1 MKGKADRDRKLFVSF
16 FFIAFFVITLGL
28 FYLLPGKWRVSFL
41 CLMSCFWCA
50 YLDIRSLFILV
61 AGMLYCYLGG
71 ILLEWHRALRK
82 ESFVKNQ
89 PANSKTDQPLESR
102 KWLLL
107 LLVGFCVLWIT
118 VYKLGTYF
126 CTRFCIQVPE
136 SILTQ
141 LVMPIGFSF
150 YLFQIIS
157 YFVDIYRGNA
167 KAERNFWNLAL
178 WLSFFPKLVSG
189 PIEREHDFLPQLQNV
204 RKVKFWHTG
213 RLSVS
218 LSYVLYGYFLKIV
231 IADRLMPMVDRI
243 FNNPG
248 GFDSFFLILGA
259 VLYTFQIYC
268 DFAGYSYIAVGLSE
282 LFGIHLTMNFKE
294 PYTAQSMTD
303 FWHRWHISLS
313 SWLRDYLYIPLGGNR
328 KGIVRK
334 VMNNMI
340 VFLVC
345 GMWHGAG
352 LNYIAWGLIHGF
364 YTSMEAVKKDRNK
377 KTGKMVPGKKGECV
391 FFLQA
396 AGVYLL
402 AAFAWI
408 FFRAGSASA
417 ALRYLSGIIPMHLQ
431 FADWNEMFLTVFDK
445 DIEFWLAFLGIMIV
459 SIGDWVS
466 SGKGVRF
473 PELLQQKSSGVRYV
487 FFVVM
492 ILILFV
498 FGIYGPGYDTGQ
510 FIYMQ
515 F

>member
-1 MKGKADRDRKLFVSF
+1 MTGKVDRDRKLFVSF
-16 FFIAFFVITLGL
+16 FFIAFFVITLCF
-28 FYLLPGKWRVSFL
+28 FYLLPGKWRVAFL
-41 CLMSCFWCA
+41 CLMSCFLCA
-50 YLDIRSLFILV
+50 FLDIRSLFILV
-61 AGMLYCYLGG
+61 AGILYCYLGG
-71 ILLEWHRALRK
+71 IFL
-82 ESFVKNQ
+82 
-89 PANSKTDQPLESR
+89 DQYHSHMTNEKKQLNR
-102 KWLLL
+102 KWLLF

-118 VYKLGTYF
+118 AYKFGTYF
-126 CTRFCIQVPE
+126 CTRFGIHVPG
-136 SILTQ
+136 SVLTR

-178 WLSFFPKLVSG
+178 WLSYFPKLISG

-204 RKVKFWHTG
+204 RNVKFWHTG
-213 RLSVS
+213 RISVS
-218 LSYVLYGYFLKIV
+218 LSYVLWGYFLKIV

-243 FNNPG
+243 FDNPG
-248 GFDSFFLILGA
+248 GFDSFFLVLGA

-303 FWHRWHISLS
+303 FWRRWHISLS

-328 KGIVRK
+328 KGKRVSFLRATG
-334 VMNNMI
+334 
-340 VFLVC
+340 VF
-345 GMWHGAG
+345 
-352 LNYIAWGLIHGF
+352 
-364 YTSMEAVKKDRNK
+364 
-377 KTGKMVPGKKGECV
+377 
-391 FFLQA
+391 
-396 AGVYLL
+396 LL

-408 FFRAGSASA
+408 FFRGGSAAA
-417 ALRYLSGIIPMHLQ
+417 ALRYLSGIIPVHLRLS
-431 FADWNEMFLTVFDK
+431 DWNEMFLTVCGK
-445 DIEFWLAFLGIMIV
+445 NIEFWLAILGIAIV
-459 SIGDWVS
+459 SMGDWVS
-466 SGKGVRF
+466 SRKGVRF
-473 PELLQQKSSGVRYV
+473 PVLLQWKSSGVRYA

>member
-1 MKGKADRDRKLFVSF
+1 MTGKVDRDRKLFVSF
-16 FFIAFFVITLGL
+16 FFIAFFVITLCF
-28 FYLLPGKWRVSFL
+28 FYLLPGKWRVAFL
-41 CLMSCFWCA
+41 CLMSCFLCA
-50 YLDIRSLFILV
+50 FLDIRSLFILV
-61 AGMLYCYLGG
+61 AGILYCYLGG
-71 ILLEWHRALRK
+71 IFL
-82 ESFVKNQ
+82 
-89 PANSKTDQPLESR
+89 DQYHSHMTNEKKQLNR
-102 KWLLL
+102 KWLLF

-118 VYKLGTYF
+118 AYKFGTYF
-126 CTRFCIQVPE
+126 CTRFGIHVPG
-136 SILTQ
+136 SVLTR

-178 WLSFFPKLVSG
+178 WLSYFPKLISG

-204 RKVKFWHTG
+204 RNVKFWHTG
-213 RLSVS
+213 RISVS
-218 LSYVLYGYFLKIV
+218 LSYVLWGYFLKIV

-243 FNNPG
+243 FDNPG
-248 GFDSFFLILGA
+248 GFDSFFLVLGA

-303 FWHRWHISLS
+303 FWRRWHISLS

-334 VMNNMI
+334 ILNNMM

-364 YTSMEAVKKDRNK
+364 YTSVEAVKNDWNRRRGKATSDRK
-377 KTGKMVPGKKGECV
+377 GKRVSFLRATGV
-391 FFLQA
+391 F
-396 AGVYLL
+396 LL

-408 FFRAGSASA
+408 FFRGGSAAA
-417 ALRYLSGIIPMHLQ
+417 ALRYLSGIIPVHLRLS
-431 FADWNEMFLTVFDK
+431 DWNEMFLTVCGK
-445 DIEFWLAFLGIMIV
+445 NIEFWLAILGIAIV
-459 SIGDWVS
+459 SMGDWVS
-466 SGKGVRF
+466 SRKGVRF
-473 PELLQQKSSGVRYV
+473 PVLLQWKSSGVRYA

>member
-1 MKGKADRDRKLFVSF
+1 MDQYR
-16 FFIAFFVITLGL
+16 AF
-28 FYLLPGKWRVSFL
+28 
-41 CLMSCFWCA
+41 
-50 YLDIRSLFILV
+50 
-61 AGMLYCYLGG
+61 
-71 ILLEWHRALRK
+71 RK
-82 ESFVKNQ
+82 ENFVKNQ
-89 PANSKTDQPLESR
+89 PANLQTDQTVENR
-102 KWLLL
+102 KWLLF
-107 LLVGFCVLWIT
+107 LLVGACVLWIAT
-118 VYKLGTYF
+118 YKFGTYF
-126 CTRFCIQVPE
+126 CTRFDIHVSE
-136 SILTQ
+136 SVLTQ

-150 YLFQIIS
+150 YLFQMIS
-157 YFVDIYRGNA
+157 YFVDVYRGTA

-178 WLSFFPKLVSG
+178 WLSYFPKLISG

-218 LSYVLYGYFLKIV
+218 LSYVLWGYFLKIV

-243 FNNPG
+243 FDNPG

-303 FWHRWHISLS
+303 FWRRWHISLS

-352 LNYIAWGLIHGF
+352 LNYIAWGLLHGF
-364 YTSMEAVKKDRNK
+364 YTSVEAVKSACNQKRGNNRKDFGG
-377 KTGKMVPGKKGECV
+377 TGRIIS
-391 FFLQA
+391 FLRA
-396 AGVYLL
+396 AGVFLL

-417 ALRYLSGIIPMHLQ
+417 ALRYLAGMIPVHLR
-431 FADWNEMFLTVFDK
+431 FSDWNEMFLTVFDK
-445 DIEFWLAFLGIMIV
+445 NIEFWLALLGIVIV

-466 SGKGVRF
+466 SRKGVRF
-473 PELLQQKSSGVRYV
+473 PVLLQWKSSGVRYA
-487 FFVVM
+487 FFIVM

>member
-1 MKGKADRDRKLFVSF
+1 MTGKVDRDRKLFVSF
-16 FFIAFFVITLGL
+16 FFIAFFVITLCF
-28 FYLLPGKWRVSFL
+28 FYLLPGKWRVAFL
-41 CLMSCFWCA
+41 CLMSCFLCA
-50 YLDIRSLFILV
+50 FLDIRSLFILV
-61 AGMLYCYLGG
+61 AGILYCYLGG
-71 ILLEWHRALRK
+71 IFL
-82 ESFVKNQ
+82 
-89 PANSKTDQPLESR
+89 DQYHSHMTNEKKQLNR
-102 KWLLL
+102 KWLLF

-118 VYKLGTYF
+118 AYKFGTYF
-126 CTRFCIQVPE
+126 CTRFGIHVPG
-136 SILTQ
+136 SVLTR

-178 WLSFFPKLVSG
+178 WLSYFPKLISG

-204 RKVKFWHTG
+204 RNVKFWHTG
-213 RLSVS
+213 RISVS
-218 LSYVLYGYFLKIV
+218 LSYVLWGYFLKIV

-243 FNNPG
+243 FDNPG
-248 GFDSFFLILGA
+248 GFDSFFLVLGA

-303 FWHRWHISLS
+303 FWRRWHISLS

-328 KGIVRK
+328 KGKRVSFLRATG
-334 VMNNMI
+334 
-340 VFLVC
+340 VF
-345 GMWHGAG
+345 
-352 LNYIAWGLIHGF
+352 
-364 YTSMEAVKKDRNK
+364 
-377 KTGKMVPGKKGECV
+377 
-391 FFLQA
+391 
-396 AGVYLL
+396 LL

-408 FFRAGSASA
+408 FFRGGSAAA
-417 ALRYLSGIIPMHLQ
+417 ALRYLSGIIPVHLRLS
-431 FADWNEMFLTVFDK
+431 DWNEMFLTVCGK
-445 DIEFWLAFLGIMIV
+445 NIEFWLAILGIAIV
-459 SIGDWVS
+459 SMGDWVS
-466 SGKGVRF
+466 SRKGVRF
-473 PELLQQKSSGVRYV
+473 PVLLQWKSSGVRYA

-492 ILILFV
+492 ILLLFV